1 VTTPKHPT
9 AERLIETVSSMLD
22 GSEPLGVTID
32 EVLRQSGITRGALY
46 HHFGSFPALV
56 EETLIRRFAANVAS
70 DGKAMR
76 FVADESTSGDEY
88 WARILELSALTQSR
102 AQTATRLERARLLG
116 LAAEESSFSRA
127 LATEQER
134 VTEELS
140 EAIAVAQQK
149 GWVKPEL
156 NPRAVATFLQAY
168 SLGRAVDDVAETQ
181 VPNEDWLALID
192 VVLRSFRQD
201 ENAAT

>member
-1 VTTPKHPT
+1 
-9 AERLIETVSSMLD
+9 
-22 GSEPLGVTID
+22 
-32 EVLRQSGITRGALY
+32 
-46 HHFGSFPALV
+46 V